1 MIGKM
6 VKTAQGYMT
15 THAAGNQ
22 VDFDFLADI
31 CREVGSPAGL
41 VDAVS
46 QANTGRHF
54 LELCQAQGFMK
65 PLERVVEL
73 ALERCLEF
81 IAVQEG
87 QMELEV
93 ILIEFDG
100 TVLARAKG
108 GQAGQPV
115 VTAPT
120 LIERLSA
127 DPAHSYDEEWLMGQ
141 PRQGRVG
148 ERSWEEESQRRQER
162 QQAKQARP
170 PSALEDEADGE

>member
-1 MIGKM
+1 
-6 VKTAQGYMT
+6 
-15 THAAGNQ
+15 
-22 VDFDFLADI
+22 
-31 CREVGSPAGL
+31 VGAPAGL
-41 VDAVS
+41 VEAVS

-54 LELCQAQGFMK
+54 LELCQAQSFMK

-81 IAVQEG
+81 IESQGG

-93 ILIEFDG
+93 ILIDFEG

-108 GQAGQPV
+108 GQAGQFVAP
-115 VTAPT
+115 APT
-120 LIERLSA
+120 LVERLSA
-127 DPAHSYDEEWLMGQ
+127 DPAHSYDEEGLMGP

-148 ERSWEEESQRRQER
+148 ERSWEEETRRRQER

-170 PSALEDEADGE
+170 PAQPSSLEGEADGE